1 MTQRYETQDTNAED
15 CHIKNTCKKRPY
27 SARTPPEPPSATQD
41 SEIQH
46 TSQKKSQR
54 LAERQQTLAPQA
66 NEQPP
71 KPKGKKRQR
80 PSEYKLHNNDISYCA
95 VQPLDPENRATSLW
109 DYKKVCVAGTF
120 NDPSDAFNSMYQ
132 YHLQAAKV
140 VDHRLHVNNKRRADE
155 TEAEDQEQYLTH
167 YEPLIIEKWALR
179 LLKADKNRTI
189 ISTEPIARID
199 VEDAGCEICCDPGT
213 REEHTE
219 QGNLPTTDMYQCS
232 VCNRTY
238 HWSCLKQLQ
247 CYKEEDRINIDAQ
260 SDWSCPACHD
270 LSLDEKEAR
279 SHASQHELL
288 KVTWSPTWE
297 PKELLHSWASFWQRI

>member
-1 MTQRYETQDTNAED
+1 
-15 CHIKNTCKKRPY
+15 
-27 SARTPPEPPSATQD
+27 
-41 SEIQH
+41 
-46 TSQKKSQR
+46 
-54 LAERQQTLAPQA
+54 
-66 NEQPP
+66 
-71 KPKGKKRQR
+71 
-80 PSEYKLHNNDISYCA
+80 
-95 VQPLDPENRATSLW
+95 
-109 DYKKVCVAGTF
+109 
-120 NDPSDAFNSMYQ
+120 MYQ

-155 TEAEDQEQYLTH
+155 TEAKDQKHYLTH
-167 YEPLIIEKWALR
+167 YEPLIIEKWALC
-179 LLKADKNRTI
+179 LLKADKNRII
-189 ISTEPIARID
+189 ISTEPIACID

-232 VCNRTY
+232 VCRTY

-270 LSLDEKEAR
+270 LFLDEKEAR

-297 PKELLHSWASFWQRI
+297 PKQLLHSWASFRQMIQIMKLSKLHPPLMKDLTT